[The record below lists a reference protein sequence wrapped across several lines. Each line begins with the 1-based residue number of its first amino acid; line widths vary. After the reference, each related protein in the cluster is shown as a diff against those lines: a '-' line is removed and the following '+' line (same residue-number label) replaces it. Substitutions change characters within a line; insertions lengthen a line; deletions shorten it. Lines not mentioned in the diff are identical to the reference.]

1 MLSLTDE
8 LNHSVIVNIYVQAF
22 LSRTL
27 RKKVKF

>member
-8 LNHSVIVNIYVQAF
+8 LNHSVIVNIYEQAF
-22 LSRTL
+22 LSRIL